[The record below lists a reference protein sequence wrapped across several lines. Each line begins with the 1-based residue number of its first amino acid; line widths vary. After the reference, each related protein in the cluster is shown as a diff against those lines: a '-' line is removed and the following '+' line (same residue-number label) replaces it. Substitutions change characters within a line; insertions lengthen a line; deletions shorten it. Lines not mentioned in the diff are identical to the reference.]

1 MPFRLSIFLIKC
13 SFQQCFRF
21 SPNTGQPAENILLI
35 FFFSTAAEVQ
45 PGFQILPTTTRRAG
59 VSKKTWICLREH
71 VPHAIEHRQA
81 ELPCSLACMLVSYF
95 LFHLFFY
102 PFLWRRGVKLFVRWL
117 VSTLLKIDGTSK
129 KNLDSDQ
136 SQGLKM

>member
-1 MPFRLSIFLIKC
+1 MFARARAARDRTQTSRTSLQSRVHVGVVFFI
-13 SFQQCFRF
+13 SF
-21 SPNTGQPAENILLI
+21 I
-35 FFFSTAAEVQ
+35 
-45 PGFQILPTTTRRAG
+45 
-59 VSKKTWICLREH
+59 
-71 VPHAIEHRQA
+71 
-81 ELPCSLACMLVSYF
+81 
-95 LFHLFFY
+95 FY